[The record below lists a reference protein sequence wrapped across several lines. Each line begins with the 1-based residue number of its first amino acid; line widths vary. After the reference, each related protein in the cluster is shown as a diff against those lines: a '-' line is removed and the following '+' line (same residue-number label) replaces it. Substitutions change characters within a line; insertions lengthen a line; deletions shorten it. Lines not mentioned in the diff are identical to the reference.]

1 MNTNNIN
8 DSTTAPSSSSG
19 GGGGKHIIIKARP
32 RITASGNKISSDD
45 DEQPILMEAKL
56 RELIISINQLIKSN
70 QALDEALMD
79 DNDDDLLAALR
90 ENDYLIHRRVIDAT
104 SIAKKL
110 NNHGVH
116 ISLSDKILQYRGSI
130 VLKKMEMEEKKKDR
144 SNKKG
149 DDGLYL

>member
-1 MNTNNIN
+1 
-8 DSTTAPSSSSG
+8 
-19 GGGGKHIIIKARP
+19 
-32 RITASGNKISSDD
+32 
-45 DEQPILMEAKL
+45 MEAKL

>member
-1 MNTNNIN
+1 MNNNIN

-19 GGGGKHIIIKARP
+19 GGGEHTIIKALP
-32 RITASGNKISSDD
+32 RITATGNKISSDN

-56 RELIISINQLIKSN
+56 RELITSINQLIKSN
-70 QALDEALMD
+70 LALDEALMD

-104 SIAKKL
+104 SLAKQL

-116 ISLSDKILQYRGSI
+116 ISLADKIIQYKGSI
-130 VLKKMEMEEKKKDR
+130 VLKKMEEEEKKDR
-144 SNKKG
+144 SEKNG

>member
-1 MNTNNIN
+1 MNTNIN
-8 DSTTAPSSSSG
+8 DSTTAPSSSS

-56 RELIISINQLIKSN
+56 RELITSINQLIKSN
-70 QALDEALMD
+70 LALDEALMD
-79 DNDDDLLAALR
+79 DNDDDLLSALR

-104 SIAKKL
+104 SLAEKL

-116 ISLSDKILQYRGSI
+116 ISLADKIIQYNGSI
-130 VLKKMEMEEKKKDR
+130 VLKKMEEEDKKKDR
-144 SNKKG
+144 SNKEG

>member
-1 MNTNNIN
+1 MNNNIN

-19 GGGGKHIIIKARP
+19 GGGKHIIIKAARP
-32 RITASGNKISSDD
+32 RIIATGNKISSDD

-56 RELIISINQLIKSN
+56 RELITSINQLIKSN

-79 DNDDDLLAALR
+79 DNDDDLLSALK

-104 SIAKKL
+104 SLAEKL
-110 NNHGVH
+110 SNHGVH
-116 ISLSDKILQYRGSI
+116 ISLADKIIQYNGSI
-130 VLKKMEMEEKKKDR
+130 VLKKMEMEEETKDR
-144 SNKKG
+144 EEKRG